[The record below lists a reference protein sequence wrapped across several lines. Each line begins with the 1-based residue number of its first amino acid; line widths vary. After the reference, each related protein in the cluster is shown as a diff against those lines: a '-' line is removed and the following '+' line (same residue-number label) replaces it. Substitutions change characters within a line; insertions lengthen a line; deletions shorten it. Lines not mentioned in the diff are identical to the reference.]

1 VRGRLVPP
9 NLDFSPPMAEERSYQ
24 LDSMRALGL
33 AGVIFQHTMNP
44 KNALLA
50 DIPALALTMFFVL
63 SGFLITG
70 LLLDARTRAEARS
83 ISRAGVLGRFYIRRF
98 LRIFPVYYGVLLVAV
113 LMGEPETRG
122 YLNYLLTYTTNFLLA
137 KVGHNLP
144 PITPFW
150 SLAVEEH
157 FYFFWPFIAL
167 FASRRVMWTSATLMV
182 IVSVVSRGVASFNGA
197 GYNLTTMP
205 TYASLDGIA
214 IGCMLAI
221 AYRDMTVEAR
231 EPWIRR
237 AVLFGGTVVVIRM
250 LMMIDGGY
258 NDWVNTLHAFPFAL
272 VTVWLIDR
280 GARGVLPKFLNSRV
294 LGMLGMTTYTGYVVH
309 RYVMHFLG
317 YDGERGLHVF
327 FPVLLVSYGI
337 AIFSW
342 FCVESPI
349 NSLKRFWPY
358 VPRPAAPAA
367 SPAGIPATVLATL
380 PGSLVIAQAAAEA
393 TQRV

>member
-1 VRGRLVPP
+1 
-9 NLDFSPPMAEERSYQ
+9 MAEERSYQ

-50 DIPALALTMFFVL
+50 DVPALALTMFFVL

-70 LLLDARTRAEARS
+70 LLLDARQRAEARS
-83 ISRAGVLGRFYIRRF
+83 ISRAGVLKRFYIRRF

-122 YLNYLLTYTTNFLLA
+122 YINYLLTYTTNFLLA

-157 FYFFWPFIAL
+157 FYFFWPVIAL
-167 FASRRVMWTSATLMV
+167 FGSRRVMWTSATLMV
-182 IVSVVSRGVASFNGA
+182 VLSVVTRGVASFNGA
-197 GYNLTTMP
+197 GYNLATMP

-221 AYRDMTVEAR
+221 AYRDMTAEAR

-237 AVLFGGTVVVIRM
+237 AVAFGGAVVFIRM

-258 NDWVNTLHAFPFAL
+258 NDWVNTIHAFPFAL

-280 GARGVLPKFLNSRV
+280 GARGVLPNWLNSRA
-294 LGMLGMTTYTGYVVH
+294 LGTMGMTTYAGYVVH

-317 YDGERGLHVF
+317 YDAERGFHVF
-327 FPVLLVSYGI
+327 FPVLIVTYVIAGI
-337 AIFSW
+337 SW
-342 FCVESPI
+342 VLIESPI

-358 VPRPAAPAA
+358 VPRPVGSTAPPVA
-367 SPAGIPATVLATL
+367 IPEAVLANL
-380 PGSLVIAQAAAEA
+380 PGSLGFAPNAA
-393 TQRV
+393 TPSTSG

>member
-1 VRGRLVPP
+1 
-9 NLDFSPPMAEERSYQ
+9 MAEQRSSQ
-24 LDSMRALGL
+24 LDALRALGL

-50 DIPALALTMFFVL
+50 DWPALALTMFFVL

-70 LLLDARTRAEARS
+70 LLLDARSRAEARS
-83 ISRAGVLGRFYIRRF
+83 ISRAGVLKRFYIRRF
-98 LRIFPVYYGVLLVAV
+98 LRIFPVYYGVVFIAL

-122 YLNYLLTYTTNFLLA
+122 YLNYLLSYTTNFLLA
-137 KVGHNLP
+137 NVGHNLP

-157 FYFFWPFIAL
+157 FYIFWPFIAL
-167 FASRRVMWTSATLMV
+167 FASRRMMWTSATLMV
-182 IVSVVSRGVASFNGA
+182 VISVASRGIASFNGA
-197 GYNLTTMP
+197 NYTQATMP

-221 AYRDMTVEAR
+221 AYRDMTAEAR
-231 EPWIRR
+231 EPWIKR
-237 AVLFGGTVVVIRM
+237 AVVFGGAVVLIRM
-250 LMMIDGGY
+250 AMMIDGGY
-258 NDWVNTLHAFPFAL
+258 NDWVNTIHAFPFAL

-280 GARGVLPKFLNSRV
+280 GSRGVLPTFLNSRV
-294 LGMLGMTTYTGYVVH
+294 LGGMGITTYTGYIVH

-327 FPVLLVSYGI
+327 FPVLLVTYVI
-337 AIFSW
+337 AAVSW
-342 FCVESPI
+342 VCIEGPI

-358 VPRPAAPAA
+358 VPRLGTAVPG
-367 SPAGIPATVLATL
+367 AGLVAIPQGFVVAL
-380 PGSLVIAQAAAEA
+380 PGSLAGAQAIAEA
-393 TQRV
+393 APIP